1 MAQTNDDGVLPNSV
15 ITRENSN
22 MTTILTLS
30 KEVEAKVKTVS
41 TRINPVTSSISNL
54 TLDVDSGSITRKIE
68 NKVHPISVSSPIVFN
83 ENEEGR
89 IKVISNQELFL
100 YSHMLL
106 VYIHT
111 WQFEYLKSLKL
122 A

>member
-15 ITRENSN
+15 ITRENFDR
-22 MTTILTLS
+22 TTVSTIS

-41 TRINPVTSSISNL
+41 TRINPVTSSIS
-54 TLDVDSGSITRKIE
+54 TSLDVDSGSITRKIE

>member
-15 ITRENSN
+15 ITRENSD

-41 TRINPVTSSISNL
+41 TRINPVTSSIS
-54 TLDVDSGSITRKIE
+54 TSLDVDSGSITRKIE

>member
-1 MAQTNDDGVLPNSV
+1 MAQRNEDGVLPNSV
-15 ITRENSN
+15 ITRENSV
-22 MTTILTLS
+22 MTTISTLS
-30 KEVEAKVKTVS
+30 QEVEEKVKTVS
-41 TRINPVTSSISNL
+41 TRINPVTSIISNL

-89 IKVISNQELFL
+89 IKVISNQEFFL

-106 VYIHT
+106 VSYT
-111 WQFEYLKSLKL
+111 VKP
-122 A
+122 